1 MLARYEQFSVMI
13 ARIYR
18 YIARIEDAEM
28 KKLGLKGQ
36 FAFIICALNKY
47 PEGITAAKLSLICEA
62 DKAAIS
68 RMLKEL
74 EDRGIVAKSTVDGK
88 NYRSLIRL
96 TDEGLKVAAYVN
108 DRVHEVVSRAAD
120 GLSEDQRTALY
131 QAFDIIA
138 GNLKNICKTELESV

>member
-1 MLARYEQFSVMI
+1 MLVRYEQFSVMI

-36 FAFIICALNKY
+36 FAFLIAALNKY
-47 PEGITAAKLSLICEA
+47 PEGITAAKLTVICET
-62 DKAAIS
+62 DKAAVS
-68 RMLKEL
+68 RMIKEL
-74 EDRGIVAKSTVDGK
+74 EENGIVTKATVDGK

-96 TDEGLKVAAYVN
+96 TDKGLEVAEYVN
-108 DRVHEVVSRAAD
+108 SRVHDVVSRAAD
-120 GLSEDQRTALY
+120 GLSEEQRTALY

-138 GNLKNICKTELESV
+138 GNLKNICKTEID